1 MAQLE
6 SFGTLD
12 KVSELHSM
20 TKTQKTVEEG
30 MFISF
35 QYAIIFVIVIHLGL
49 VQHCLAQHLF
59 PNSTV
64 FNWFKI
70 SSYSTVFSHFYH
82 S

>member
-35 QYAIIFVIVIHLGL
+35 QYTIIFVIVVIHLGH
-49 VQHCLAQHLF
+49 VQHCLARH
-59 PNSTV
+59 
-64 FNWFKI
+64 WFKT
-70 SSYSTVFSHFYH
+70 SSYSTVFNPFY
-82 S
+82 

>member
-30 MFISF
+30 MFINF
-35 QYAIIFVIVIHLGL
+35 QYAILSVIVVIHLGL
-49 VQHCLAQHLF
+49 IQHCLTQH
-59 PNSTV
+59 
-64 FNWFKI
+64 
-70 SSYSTVFSHFYH
+70 
-82 S
+82 

>member
-35 QYAIIFVIVIHLGL
+35 QYAIILIIVVIHLGL
-49 VQHCLAQHLF
+49 VQHCIAEH
-59 PNSTV
+59 
-64 FNWFKI
+64 
-70 SSYSTVFSHFYH
+70 
-82 S
+82 

>member
-35 QYAIIFVIVIHLGL
+35 QYAIIFVIVVIHLGL
-49 VQHCLAQHLF
+49 VQHCLA
-59 PNSTV
+59 
-64 FNWFKI
+64 
-70 SSYSTVFSHFYH
+70 
-82 S
+82 